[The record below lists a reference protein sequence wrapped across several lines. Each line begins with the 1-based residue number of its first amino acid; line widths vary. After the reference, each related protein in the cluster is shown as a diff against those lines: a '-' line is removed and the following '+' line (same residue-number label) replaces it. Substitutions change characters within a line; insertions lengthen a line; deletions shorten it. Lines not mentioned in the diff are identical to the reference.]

1 MKHFKS
7 LIQKIKN
14 PIVRKQQQ
22 GFFRTLFLFLPII
35 LNAEHLEKQDLRVT
49 VIPSFFF
56 CFLNIQILKKRK
68 IKIKTK
74 NGSNIKQ
81 RFNKQ

>member
-49 VIPSFFF
+49 VIPSCCVCFFIIKSF
-56 CFLNIQILKKRK
+56 IKRQINLKKK
-68 IKIKTK
+68 KV
-74 NGSNIKQ
+74 
-81 RFNKQ
+81 

>member
-49 VIPSFFF
+49 VIPSFLF
-56 CFLNIQILKKRK
+56 CFLLLQCFIKRQC
-68 IKIKTK
+68 T
-74 NGSNIKQ
+74 
-81 RFNKQ
+81 

>member
-49 VIPSFFF
+49 DIPSFLL
-56 CFLNIQILKKRK
+56 CYLIILCLIKRQYKK
-68 IKIKTK
+68 IT
-74 NGSNIKQ
+74 
-81 RFNKQ
+81 

>member
-49 VIPSFFF
+49 FPLDFIFSKTSSYVIVMYKHPF
-56 CFLNIQILKKRK
+56 I
-68 IKIKTK
+68 
-74 NGSNIKQ
+74 
-81 RFNKQ
+81 